1 MVGRGASQVLSLQKG
16 EGGGG
21 CSIDDWGRD
30 AQNVS
35 TQALEV
41 LAIVKG
47 GATSFHPLK
56 GRGGGAKQVLSC
68 IEVGLEQRFSHILA
82 PPPPHR
88 Y

>member
-1 MVGRGASQVLSLQKG
+1 MGSGELQNGRAGGKSSVIPTKRRGRGGDVVLMTG
-16 EGGGG
+16 AG
-21 CSIDDWGRD
+21 D

-56 GRGGGAKQVLSC
+56 GRGGGQNKFYHVLRWVWNKDFP
-68 IEVGLEQRFSHILA
+68 IF
-82 PPPPHR
+82 
-88 Y
+88 